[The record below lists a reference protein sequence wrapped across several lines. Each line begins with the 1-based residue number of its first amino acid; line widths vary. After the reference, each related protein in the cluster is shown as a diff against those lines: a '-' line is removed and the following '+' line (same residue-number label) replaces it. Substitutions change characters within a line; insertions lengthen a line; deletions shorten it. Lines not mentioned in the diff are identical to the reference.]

1 LKNTL
6 FVTATELSEEIGV
19 SKPYAYKIIKQM
31 NDELELKGYI
41 TIAGRVSREF
51 YKEKFYG
58 LKQAN

>member
-1 LKNTL
+1 
-6 FVTATELSEEIGV
+6 
-19 SKPYAYKIIKQM
+19 M
-31 NDELELKGYI
+31 NDELEVKGYI